1 MENLRQRNALH
12 VRAEV
17 ARTNEFDLRVLD
29 RDIVA
34 HGALRD
40 HDDAPRAAFADVP
53 DHPRGGP
60 DKIGLCQDIRRTF
73 RMRENLDAWILPA
86 EDAQFIGRETLMHFT
101 APSPEN
107 DLHVR
112 LGRDVTAEILVGKE
126 NHPSGSERL

>member
-1 MENLRQRNALH
+1 MLRRPPRFTLFPYTRSSDL

-17 ARTNEFDLRVLD
+17 ARADEFDVRVLH

-73 RMRENLDAWILPA
+73 RMRQNLDTRILPA
-86 EDAQFIGRETLMHFT
+86 ENVKLIGGETLVHFKV
-101 APSPEN
+101 P
-107 DLHVR
+107 
-112 LGRDVTAEILVGKE
+112 
-126 NHPSGSERL
+126 